1 MEMLWRLGQ
10 GLAARVG
17 LLFGYQL
24 IAGMKISNSC
34 LKQRNHIQKNLV
46 YSALVEVASC
56 TAHQPQCYGF
66 LVLFHYAIIVSGL
79 TVHSIKLS
87 SGNDQVTEGKEFTT
101 CNSSIGEPTRSH
113 KLSSGILPLRT
124 CAVAMR
130 TCSSKSSEEK
140 KKKTLRGSVIKILN
154 TVYRRHHVARSLW
167 TVHVIDG
174 HKLLTRV

>member
-140 KKKTLRGSVIKILN
+140 KKTLRGSVIKILN